1 MKPPSEGKWSVEQ
14 QHRSPLSL
22 WKTWYLE
29 IMSSLLAFSCLL
41 AIVII
46 LFIYQGQ
53 PLPKWPEYLSINSL
67 MAIFTAVFKASLIM
81 PVAEGLGQLKWEWF
95 SQPRRLAD
103 VVLFD
108 DASRGPWGSLMLIV
122 RQMLRLEHSYVASI
136 GAVITVAALA
146 IDPFSQAMIEY
157 RACPQILGHET
168 AETPRTNNYSAFLQR
183 DVAEASLD
191 PSLLVALYKGLVDP
205 EETESLLDVKC
216 TTGNCTFGEMGQ
228 DEYFSSLGFCHSC
241 YDITHH
247 VEYDESH
254 HRYTLGSNAS
264 SGFFYHSPIGLSVQD
279 DFRSSLEDSVLLSAL
294 ERTDNQTFFEFDT
307 LMLSCANASST
318 CSGRE
323 RGQPLAF
330 RCTLAPCVERYHG
343 EVENG
348 KYREMKSRTT
358 GQELKKCPQMD
369 WRRLSENAFA
379 AVTDSSLLNGVE
391 QPCNPSTK
399 SAPNSVMFNPELN
412 ISYESYYE
420 TIFNKTQWKFYPQ
433 ECVWAFHMIS
443 WQGIR
448 DVLKDLLGA
457 NLMVSRS
464 GGGSAAS
471 TTGPLWLKRMYSDGK
486 GNISTVEAVF
496 RGVANSMSA
505 AIRNNPLTNQ
515 TALAALPTEMKW
527 ASGTVKGMETCVYVE
542 WVWIVYPAALLILQ
556 AVFSVMVLAG
566 PRITRSRGGLRDSAW
581 KSSPLA
587 LLFHG
592 LDGDVRREFG
602 NMTSVNQMNKVA
614 QEVKV
619 QLNRV
624 DGVDDK
630 GWRFCA
636 S

>member
-1 MKPPSEGKWSVEQ
+1 MW
-14 QHRSPLSL
+14 
-22 WKTWYLE
+22 T
-29 IMSSLLAFSCLL
+29 
-41 AIVII
+41 I
-46 LFIYQGQ
+46 LIGY
-53 PLPKWPEYLSINSL
+53 I
-67 MAIFTAVFKASLIM
+67 
-81 PVAEGLGQLKWEWF
+81 
-95 SQPRRLAD
+95 D
-103 VVLFD
+103 
-108 DASRGPWGSLMLIV
+108 
-122 RQMLRLEHSYVASI
+122 SYVASI

-157 RACPQILGHET
+157 RACPQILGRET
-168 AETPRTNNYSAFLQR
+168 AETPRTNNYSAFLER
-183 DVAEASLD
+183 DGMLLPEASLD

-247 VEYDESH
+247 VDHDESH
-254 HRYTLGSNAS
+254 HRYTLGSNAP
-264 SGFFYHSPIGLSVQD
+264 SGFFYDSHFDLSVQD
-279 DFRSSLEDSVLLSAL
+279 EFRFGEDGVLLSAL
-294 ERTDNQTFFEFDT
+294 ERTGNQTFFEFDT

-330 RCTLAPCVERYHG
+330 RCTLTPCVERYHG

-348 KYREMKSRTT
+348 KYREMKSKTT

-369 WRRLSENAFA
+369 SWRSSENAFA

-399 SAPNSVMFNPELN
+399 TAPNSVIFNPELN
-412 ISYESYYE
+412 IVYESYDE
-420 TIFNKTQWKFYPQ
+420 KDFNKTQWKFYPQ
-433 ECVWAFHMIS
+433 ECVWTFHILS

-457 NLMVSRS
+457 NLTVGSALGIS

-542 WVWIVYPAALLILQ
+542 WGWIVYPAALLVLQ

-566 PRITRSRGGLRDSAW
+566 PRITRSRGGLGDSAW

-592 LDGDVRREFG
+592 LDGDVRREFAD
-602 NMTSVNQMNKVA
+602 MTSVNQMNKVA

-630 GWRFCA
+630 GWRFCT